1 MPSRSAARTISLPRD
16 RIVPLGLSPAELPLV
31 QTAAAGRFALVAP
44 HEVRPVVLADA
55 ARHDVVHVASMSWW
69 ADHHAEPAFAPVLE
83 HVRMVLLLPA
93 HTTGA
98 QQRQLAQKAPRAV
111 VVILGETHSARA
123 LHAALD
129 VVRHRTVADALW
141 QQLATA
147 PDLAPVA
154 TRSLCEAVQLLP
166 HERTVPALARALF
179 LTERT
184 LRRQLECASP
194 GLTPRRVLG
203 WAKLLHMAWY
213 LEATPDASFDR
224 MAEQLGASSPANW
237 RRLLREL
244 TGLTPNT
251 LRTGAVDT
259 VVAAWVEQRGG
270 DVPLAGTKA

>member
-1 MPSRSAARTISLPRD
+1 MPSRSAVRTIALPRD
-16 RIVPLGLSPAELPLV
+16 RIVPLGLSPAELALV
-31 QTAAAGRFALVAP
+31 QTGAAGRFALVAP

-69 ADHHAEPAFAPVLE
+69 TAHHAEPAFAPVLE

-98 QQRQLAQKAPRAV
+98 QQRQLAEQAPRAV
-111 VVILGETHSARA
+111 LVILGMQPTDA
-123 LHAALD
+123 LPAALAD
-129 VVRHRTVADALW
+129 VRHRTVADALR
-141 QQLATA
+141 QRLATA

-154 TRSLCEAVQLLP
+154 TRALCEAVRLLP

-184 LRRQLECASP
+184 LRRQLECAAP

-203 WAKLLHMAWY
+203 WATLLHMAWY
-213 LEATPDASFDR
+213 LDATPDASFDR
-224 MAEQLGASSPANW
+224 MAEHLGASSPANW

-244 TGLTPNT
+244 TGLATSA
-251 LRTGAVDT
+251 LRTGSVDA
-259 VVAAWVEQRGG
+259 VVAAWVEQRGCT
-270 DVPLAGTKA
+270 VPRADTKA